1 MKRSRSGSR
10 ITLRDRDRQSSLTI
24 HVCFLRE
31 TVLVGT
37 NHPNME
43 ETGSL
48 ENPIPSGKCYL
59 DLNRAQNSPATRSSL
74 GFIRREGY
82 TAPRKPVG
90 VSEQRLTRTAD
101 NSAPIRFPNCA
112 SICLGSRVSFDL
124 PLAL

>member
-1 MKRSRSGSR
+1 MKRSRSGSG

-31 TVLVGT
+31 TVFVGI

-59 DLNRAQNSPATRSSL
+59 DLNRA
-74 GFIRREGY
+74 
-82 TAPRKPVG
+82 RK
-90 VSEQRLTRTAD
+90 
-101 NSAPIRFPNCA
+101 
-112 SICLGSRVSFDL
+112 
-124 PLAL
+124 LA